1 MDDNIRHENW
11 LILFVKALSNFFQ
24 IADETAK
31 KCESKV
37 NQQCVSLQQIRSMFS
52 LKSLLN
58 VIFGD
63 SVTDEETVLAFKKAY
78 DVVC

>member
-37 NQQCVSLQQIRSMFS
+37 KQCLSLQQIRSMFS
-52 LKSLLN
+52 LKALLT
-58 VIFGD
+58 VFFGD